1 MSREVFVFRTALLVL
16 VLVIVVLPLTAQ
28 GKAGGGGTFVPVTA
42 FDPARDAAADVDAAI
57 AEAKRTGKRVLI
69 DVGGEW
75 CIWCK
80 RLDQFFQDHN
90 DVANFLTRK
99 YVTVKVNYSRENK
112 NEAVLSRYP
121 KVAGYPHLFVLDA
134 TGALLHSQ
142 DTGTLERGKAHDR
155 KKVLAFLKAWAPR
168 GR

>member
-1 MSREVFVFRTALLVL
+1 MGRGALFVFLLL
-16 VLVIVVLPLTAQ
+16 AAVLPLASQTERAEE
-28 GKAGGGGTFVPVTA
+28 GKFVPVTA
-42 FDPARDAAADVDAAI
+42 FDPARDAAADIDAAV
-57 AEAKRTGKRVLI
+57 AEARRTGKNVLI

-80 RLDQFFQDHN
+80 RLDQFFVDQKEIAGYLHQH
-90 DVANFLTRK
+90 
-99 YVTVKVNYSRENK
+99 YVTVKVNYSKENK

-142 DTGTLERGKAHDR
+142 DTGKLEKGKGHDPE
-155 KKVLAFLKAWAPR
+155 KVLAFLKAWAPK
-168 GR
+168 GEKDK